1 MISCERNM
9 PTLQKEFKEL
19 FASLNARRVEYLVVG
34 AYAMAFHGIPR
45 FTGDLDVFV
54 RPTPQ
59 NAKRLLAALEDFGF
73 GSLGLTA
80 DDFSQPDRVVQLGVA
95 PIRIDLLTSLSGVS
109 WEEAVSHK
117 RRVLYGGISVPVI
130 GIQEM
135 IANKRAVGRTKD
147 LADIELLEV
156 AAKKRCGKK

>member
-1 MISCERNM
+1 LISCERNM